1 MLCFAVR
8 SLPLEYCRKTTLASG
23 LVFFAF
29 FTAAFTA
36 CGTPSPAVERQQ
48 LPQAPFIEMIS
59 IPGGTFRMG
68 STRETG
74 LLNETP
80 AHQVTRHAFLL
91 SQYEV
96 TQGQYFEITGMRP
109 SSCKT
114 NPESRTI
121 EGWKAL
127 PVEMVNWYEALVFC
141 NRLSIKEKLSPVY
154 RVNGSVNPDDWGAVP
169 TNEAATPWDVEWIN
183 GAKGFRLPTEAE
195 WEYAARGGTNTTNR
209 YAGSNSAEEVAWHYD
224 NSETMSHEVGKK
236 VPNELDLYDM
246 SGNVME
252 WCWDWQGAYTAG
264 SKENPKG
271 VSSSLYKIIR
281 CGSWSYAVNYCNVAY
296 RHYNYPYY
304 RGVNLGFRVV
314 RSH

>member
-80 AHQVTRHAFLL
+80 AHQVTLHAFLL

-121 EGWKAL
+121 
-127 PVEMVNWYEALVFC
+127 
-141 NRLSIKEKLSPVY
+141 
-154 RVNGSVNPDDWGAVP
+154 
-169 TNEAATPWDVEWIN
+169 
-183 GAKGFRLPTEAE
+183 
-195 WEYAARGGTNTTNR
+195 
-209 YAGSNSAEEVAWHYD
+209 
-224 NSETMSHEVGKK
+224 
-236 VPNELDLYDM
+236 
-246 SGNVME
+246 
-252 WCWDWQGAYTAG
+252 
-264 SKENPKG
+264 
-271 VSSSLYKIIR
+271 
-281 CGSWSYAVNYCNVAY
+281 
-296 RHYNYPYY
+296 
-304 RGVNLGFRVV
+304 
-314 RSH
+314 